1 MLDVH
6 NQYRAMNQA
15 GPLTWSS
22 TLADYAQQNAASC
35 VFQHTGG
42 PYGENL
48 AAGYGS
54 ISDAIGAWYNEISDY
69 NFNDPGFSVSSSC
82 RMLANGF

>member
-1 MLDVH
+1 MLDTH

-15 GPLTWSS
+15 GPLTWST
-22 TLADYAQQNAASC
+22 TLAAYAQQHASGC
-35 VFQHTGG
+35 VFEHTGG

-54 ISDAIGAWYNEISDY
+54 ISDSIAAWYDEISDY
-69 NFNDPGFSVSSSC
+69 NFNDPGFSVLSLISKAC
-82 RMLANGF
+82 